1 MSDINPQDSRR
12 DREQM
17 ADAANEHSGYS
28 IEGDTPPA
36 EGLGVGDTNNELDV
50 DRPGDRSKGKITV
63 VVLAVLVAAFLIL
76 AIVGRVIG
84 FV

>member
-1 MSDINPQDSRR
+1 MSDINPQNPRR
-12 DREQM
+12 DSEQM
-17 ADAANEHSGYS
+17 AAATNEDSGYS

-50 DRPGDRSKGKITV
+50 DRPGDRSKGKVTV
-63 VVLAVLVAAFLIL
+63 IVLAVLVAAFLTL
-76 AIVGRVIG
+76 AIIGRVIG